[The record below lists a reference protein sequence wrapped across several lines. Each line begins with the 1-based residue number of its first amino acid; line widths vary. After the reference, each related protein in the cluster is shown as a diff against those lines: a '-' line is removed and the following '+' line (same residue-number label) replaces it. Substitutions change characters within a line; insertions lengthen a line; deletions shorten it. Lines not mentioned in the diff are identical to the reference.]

1 MIRRPPRSTL
11 TDALFPYTTLFR
23 SLLTIEDVLEQIVG
37 EIDDEYDEAEGA
49 QILKQDERRYLVSA
63 LASVEDFNEYFG
75 TEFPTDEYDTI
86 GGYVLHM
93 FGHMPKRGESIS
105 VERFMFNVQRSDTRR
120 VHQFMV
126 TVASN

>member
-1 MIRRPPRSTL
+1 MRISDWSSDVCSSDLVLLKEFRRSRNHM
-11 TDALFPYTTLFR
+11 ALVVDEYGGVAG
-23 SLLTIEDVLEQIVG
+23 LLTIEDVLEQIVG

-93 FGHMPKRGESIS
+93 FEIGRASWW
-105 VERFMFNVQRSDTRR
+105 ERE
-120 VHQFMV
+120 
-126 TVASN
+126 

>member
-1 MIRRPPRSTL
+1 M
-11 TDALFPYTTLFR
+11 ALVVDEYGGVAG
-23 SLLTIEDVLEQIVG
+23 LLTIEDVLEQIVG

-93 FGHMPKRGESIS
+93 FGHMPKPGERIS
-105 VERFMFNVQRSDTRR
+105 VERLLVNVQRSDTRR
-120 VHQFMV
+120 VHQDRKS
-126 TVASN
+126 TRLHSRHK